1 MTTPLET
8 MRQQVEAASPG
19 PRKITE
25 CLDYWIEAPADN
37 AEGMVAVAL
46 YGDMDWQ
53 AEDSNA
59 VRDQDTMRATVV
71 LALSSDAIVRALVAE
86 ATVEEVARMID
97 PDAFEPEFQAVY
109 AIVAMDAA
117 RSILNLIAGK
127 AVEG

>member
-8 MRQQVEAASPG
+8 LRQQVE
-19 PRKITE
+19 
-25 CLDYWIEAPADN
+25 EAPGVWRVHGANEAD
-37 AEGMVAVAL
+37 ASLIV
-46 YGDMDWQ
+46 
-53 AEDSNA
+53 
-59 VRDQDTMRATVV
+59 
-71 LALSSDAIVRALVAE
+71 SSDAIARALVAE

-127 AVEG
+127 AVEACLSGFHP